1 MVLPDPLRIASH
13 GTTVV
18 LAKFRDLL
26 DAITNPLLRWGAANS
41 MWIYT
46 LGIKCCAIEMMSG
59 LTIRFDADRFG
70 MVPRASPRQCD
81 LLIVNGPI
89 TYKFAPKM
97 RTLYEQM
104 ADPKYVIAMGDCSI
118 CGGPFYDSYS
128 VMEGVDKLFPVDVYV
143 PGCPPRPETLIDGIL
158 KLQQKIKRG
167 EIGRYRVPQDTVGV
181 VTPQA
186 KT

>member
-1 MVLPDPLRIASH
+1 MGRL
-13 GTTVV
+13 
-18 LAKFRDLL
+18 RDLI
-26 DAITNPLLRWGAANS
+26 DALTNPLLRWGAAQS
-41 MWIYT
+41 LWIYT

-70 MVPRASPRQCD
+70 MLPRSTPRQCD
-81 LLIVNGPI
+81 LMVVNGPI
-89 TYKFAPKM
+89 TYKFASKM
-97 RTLYEQM
+97 KTLYDQM

-158 KLQQKIKRG
+158 KLQEKIRRG
-167 EIGRYRVPQDTVGV
+167 EVGRYRIPQDTHGV
-181 VTPQA
+181 LRPAALAEA
-186 KT
+186 KR